1 MADQISPEIA
11 ERIKLLEKK
20 FKNSG
25 QDMLSYLDGL
35 LYDQYITY
43 WDYIRLDTL
52 LSLQVPSTSFPDEM
66 IFIGYHQITELYFKL
81 VIHEQKQIIEQE
93 QLTGKYFTEKI
104 RRINR
109 YFKVMINSFEVM
121 IKGMERE
128 QFLKFRMSLL
138 PASGFQSAQFRMI
151 ELYATNV
158 IHLTHSKDRL
168 LLKKGFESRFRE
180 SGPRD
185 NGNETDTVDIN
196 AATYNVVELFEHIYW
211 KRGGIDLATGEKTLT
226 LKQFEKRY
234 TPRFLRIAEEVKQ
247 TNIYQ
252 RYLRLPES
260 EQLPELKEEL
270 RKMDENIN
278 INWLLMHM
286 GAAHRYL
293 RKEGG
298 TVQATGGTN
307 WKEFLPPSF
316 QKISF
321 FPSLWTAQ
329 EHELWGKQWV
339 DHTFNTP

>member
-1 MADQISPEIA
+1 MADSISPEIA
-11 ERIKLLEKK
+11 ERILLLEEK

-35 LYDQYITY
+35 LYDRYTTY

-66 IFIGYHQITELYFKL
+66 VFICYHQITELHFKL
-81 VIHEQKQIIEQE
+81 AIHEQMQIIQNDE
-93 QLTGKYFTEKI
+93 LTGSFFAEKI

-109 YFKVMINSFEVM
+109 YFNVMINSFEIM

-151 ELYATNV
+151 EFYATDIVNLV
-158 IHLTHSKDRL
+158 YLADRN
-168 LLKKGFESRFRE
+168 RFRE
-180 SGPRD
+180 S
-185 NGNETDTVDIN
+185 EQTTDT
-196 AATYNVVELFEHIYW
+196 ATLFDNIYW
-211 KRGGIDLATGEKTLT
+211 KRGGIDKATGEKTLT

-234 TPRFLRIAEEVKQ
+234 TPRFLRIAEEVKH

-252 RYLRLPES
+252 RYLALPAE
-260 EQLPELKEEL
+260 EQTPELQEEL
-270 RKMDENIN
+270 RRMDQNVN
-278 INWLLMHM
+278 VNWLLMHM

-293 RKEGG
+293 RKDGG
-298 TVQATGGTN
+298 TVKATGGTN

-321 FPSLWTAQ
+321 FPSLWNDE
-329 EHELWGKQWV
+329 EHKEWGKQWV
-339 DHTFNTP
+339 EHLLNTP